1 MWGLGNF
8 FQKIINMYTPLLG
21 ELEYLGFLIPKSLKS
36 FLGSFHQALKH
47 SKFSTYACPASST
60 KKCVNFLFVL
70 NFPKMARVPHT
81 TLKVFT
87 LSWISL
93 TSVVEYFFTWS
104 DMLFD
109 WYQEILTINRKKIQL
124 NGVIHDLVL
133 VVFLRCNFMKCKWK
147 WNTLFIFSCQF

>member
-1 MWGLGNF
+1 MIMNALVYVHKIHTLGH
-8 FQKIINMYTPLLG
+8 LLG
-21 ELEYLGFLIPKSLKS
+21 GKCQHKIKKNTKKNYLGFLIPKSLKS

-109 WYQEILTINRKKIQL
+109 WYQERLTIERKKSI
-124 NGVIHDLVL
+124 GCGST
-133 VVFLRCNFMKCKWK
+133 RSG
-147 WNTLFIFSCQF
+147 TSCFFTFWFHEM

>member
-1 MWGLGNF
+1 MYIQLLIFAYIRLLNKPYETEGNF
-8 FQKIINMYTPLLG
+8 DTLWKLFRS
-21 ELEYLGFLIPKSLKS
+21 FIPKSLKS

-109 WYQEILTINRKKIQL
+109 WYQERLTIERKKSI
-124 NGVIHDLVL
+124 GCGST
-133 VVFLRCNFMKCKWK
+133 RSG
-147 WNTLFIFSCQF
+147 TSCFFTFWFHEM